1 MIVSAT
7 SFRVITKEEG
17 DIIDITDMV
26 AKAVAD
32 SGIVDGLACVMTKH
46 STAAII
52 LMEDEPGLRAD
63 LREMLGRLA
72 PRGAGYEHDRP
83 GGDGNGHS
91 HLRATLLGMS
101 VTVPVAGGRPA
112 LGRWQQVLLM
122 ELDNLGRERQVL
134 VQVLG

>member
-1 MIVSAT
+1 MI
-7 SFRVITKEEG
+7 
-17 DIIDITDMV
+17 

-32 SGIVDGLACVMTKH
+32 TGIEDGMACVMTKH

-72 PRGAGYEHDRP
+72 PKGAGYEHDRP

-101 VTVPVAGGRPA
+101 VTVPVAEGRLA

-122 ELDNLGRERQVL
+122 ELDNQGRERQVL

>member
-122 ELDNLGRERQVL
+122 ELDNLGRERQVM

>member
-1 MIVSAT
+1 MTVSAT

-32 SGIVDGLACVMTKH
+32 SGIEDGLACVMTKH

-63 LREMLGRLA
+63 LRGMLGRLA
-72 PRGAGYEHDRP
+72 PKGAGYEHDRP

-122 ELDNLGRERQVL
+122 ELDHQGRERQVT